1 MAGGSGINWFI
12 MRNVSH
18 RMSMVMA
25 HIIFLMF
32 ALGSLAPPTQAST
45 PPMSVSAVVM
55 TVANGAPCQ
64 DVSMHFGA
72 EVNCGVGMSACVG
85 ACFAQSAIV
94 APSKVSSPDPSVGAA
109 YMTRAPAWVAWVF
122 WPAVAATTE
131 VSAIHRISRN
141 SSLSVRYC
149 RFQI

>member
-1 MAGGSGINWFI
+1 MGSGINWFV

-25 HIIFLMF
+25 HIIFLVF

-45 PPMSVSAVVM
+45 PPMSASAVVM

-64 DVSMHFGA
+64 DVSMHLSAEANRGA
-72 EVNCGVGMSACVG
+72 SMPACVG
-85 ACFAQSAIV
+85 ACFAQSAMV
-94 APSKVSSPDPSVGAA
+94 APSKVSSPDPSVVVAH
-109 YMTRAPAWVAWVF
+109 MTRPLARVF
-122 WPAVAATTE
+122 RLAATATAG
-131 VSAIHRISRN
+131 VSAVHRVSRN
-141 SSLSVRYC
+141 ASLSVRYC